1 MCSSDLVEGPVARG
15 IRDFHSL
22 PRDSLTGKTSSCEKH
37 LDKFFKIFILSVLAI
52 GPSDLLAITQS
63 RKSRV
68 LRK

>member
-1 MCSSDLVEGPVARG
+1 MAYLATSLQVEILV
-15 IRDFHSL
+15 
-22 PRDSLTGKTSSCEKH
+22 TKKKKKH